1 MESSRTLVS
10 FDICPFVQ
18 KARIV
23 FDLKGLDVPTS
34 HIDLSEKPRWFL
46 DRVPTG
52 KVPVLLDGDKAIFES
67 NVILEYADEV
77 TSGALLPA
85 DPLARAEE
93 RAWMVYVDDLIMI
106 QYRVLSSTEANEV
119 ERHLDALFRGLA
131 RLESVVGARGP
142 DMGLLEC
149 GAAPVFSRI
158 EAVPF
163 LRARFTRSFPEGSA
177 ITLWS
182 RRILASD
189 AVRRSLPERFVQRLA
204 EYFGRRGSFVLGH
217 ADVTA

>member
-23 FDLKGLDVPTS
+23 FELKGLSVPTS
-34 HIDLSEKPRWFL
+34 YIDLSEKPRWFL

-93 RAWMVYVDDLIMI
+93 RAWMVYVDDLIMA
-106 QYRVLSSTEANEV
+106 QYRVLSSTGPDEV
-119 ERHLDALFRGLA
+119 ERHLDVLLRGLA
-131 RLESVVGARGP
+131 RLETVVGARGP

-149 GAAPVFSRI
+149 AVAPVFSRI

-163 LRARFTRSFPEGSA
+163 LRARFARSFPEGSA

-182 RRILASD
+182 RCILASD
-189 AVRRSLPERFVQRLA
+189 AVRRSLPERFAQRLV
-204 EYFGRRGSFVLGH
+204 EFFGRRGGLAVGQ
-217 ADVTA
+217 ADMMA